1 MQKLYHYIAVI
12 IFVTTY
18 SKKNYYQIALVFR
31 HTKFEK

>member
-18 SKKNYYQIALVFR
+18 SKNYYQIALVFR

>member
-18 SKKNYYQIALVFR
+18 SKKLYQNALVFR